1 MQTNSCI
8 YIAGHQ
14 GLVGSALMRL
24 LTAKGYTN
32 LITRTI
38 QDLDLRNQE
47 AVTTFFDKERP
58 EYVFIAAARVG
69 GIYANAHFPA
79 VFIYDNLMI
88 QTNLIHAAYTYKV
101 KKLLFLG
108 SSCIYPR
115 DAENPI
121 SENAL
126 LTGSLEPSNQ
136 AYAIAKIA
144 GIAMC
149 QSYNK
154 QYGTR
159 FIAAMPTN
167 LYGPGDT
174 FDAHWSHVVPALM
187 LKMHQAKI
195 MNQET
200 VLLWGDGNARR
211 ELLYVDDCAQALFLL
226 MQSYEDDVLIN
237 IGTGS
242 DISIAQLALH
252 IQQIVGYTGRIIFDD
267 AALTGVHHK
276 RLNIQKITSLG
287 WQATTSLLHGLQNT
301 YEWFLQ
307 YHCPQVKKEMAYHEH
322 R

>member
-1 MQTNSCI
+1 MQTNSLI

-24 LTAKGYTN
+24 LTTMRYTH
-32 LITRTI
+32 LITRTM
-38 QDLDLRNQE
+38 QELDLRNQA
-47 AVTTFFDKERP
+47 AVNSFFEKERP
-58 EYVFIAAARVG
+58 EYVVVAAARVG

-88 QTNLIHAAYTYKV
+88 QTNLIHAAYTYGI

-115 DAENPI
+115 NAQNPI
-121 SENAL
+121 SESAL

-149 QSYNK
+149 QAYNK
-154 QYGTR
+154 QYGTC

-174 FDAHWSHVVPALM
+174 FDERWSHVVPALI

-195 MNQET
+195 MNQES
-200 VLLWGDGNARR
+200 VLLWGDGHARR
-211 ELLYVDDCAQALFLL
+211 ELLYVDDCANALLTL
-226 MQSYEDDVLIN
+226 MQSYEGDELIN
-237 IGTGS
+237 IGTSS
-242 DISIAQLALH
+242 DISIAQLAVL
-252 IQQIVGYTGRIIFDD
+252 IQQIVGYTGDIIFDN
-267 AALTGVHHK
+267 ASLTGVSQK
-276 RLNIQKITSLG
+276 RLDIQKITSLG
-287 WQATTSLLHGLQNT
+287 WQATTSLLAGLQKT
-301 YEWFLQ
+301 YEWFLRANDPA
-307 YHCPQVKKEMAYHEH
+307 YLKEMSHHEY